1 MDRFH
6 SVEFIVVNSPDHV
19 HSVDDTYNL
28 QIIAREL
35 QCVVPQTQRDS
46 LYSCNCRRTNCI
58 LQKVMSVVDQK
69 RKKLLK
75 YFIENPFY
83 INIMNKVFFNIR

>member
-19 HSVDDTYNL
+19 HSVDDPYNL
-28 QIIAREL
+28 QRIAKEL
-35 QCVVPQTQRDS
+35 QCAVPQTQRDS

-58 LQKVMSVVDQK
+58 LQKGMSVVDQK

-75 YFIENPFY
+75 YSIGNPFY
-83 INIMNKVFFNIR
+83 LNIINKVLFNIR